1 MDATTTERVAETPA
15 RVSGLTVEKIGKA
28 YAKRPVVKGV
38 SLTLQRGEV
47 AGPSNNRVN
56 MIRIASIGESF
67 AAAEIPVQD
76 MAPFR
81 LKEMI
86 KMLDKDI

>member
-47 AGPSNNRVN
+47 AGLLGPNGAGKTTCFY
-56 MIRIASIGESF
+56 MIT
-67 AAAEIPVQD
+67 
-76 MAPFR
+76 
-81 LKEMI
+81 
-86 KMLDKDI
+86 